1 MDIPAVASRYAQAF
15 YDLTVEENVAD
26 AVRIDLATIRELIG
40 HTADFADFLENPT
53 ITPKVAE
60 KTVAALFHEKV
71 HPATLLFIRFLAAR
85 GRLSQL
91 RAVCDAY
98 EQRICRDKGILRV
111 RIIAAHELTGEQ
123 LSAMKQKLHAQY
135 GKTIEAEVQIDPSLI
150 GGFKVQVGDLI
161 RDFSLVSKLDQFEQS
176 VMYAEHEHHKLKV

>member
-15 YDLTVEENVAD
+15 YDLTVEEGVAD
-26 AVRIDLATIRELIG
+26 AVRGDLAAIRELFG
-40 HTADFADFLENPT
+40 RAPDFSDFLENPT
-53 ITPKVAE
+53 ITPELAE

-71 HPATLLFIRFLAAR
+71 HPVTLLFLRFLASR
-85 GRLSQL
+85 GRQNLL

-98 EQRICRDKGILRV
+98 EQRMCRDKGILQV
-111 RIIAAHELTGEQ
+111 RITAAHELTGEQ
-123 LSAMKQKLHAQY
+123 LSEMKQKLHAQY
-135 GKTIEAEVQIDPSLI
+135 GKTIEAEVQIDTALI

-176 VMYAEHEHHKLKV
+176 VMHAEHEHHKLKV